1 VEQDEHGGFRWALA
15 RRAHVLAPMALIAD
29 IRVGVRA
36 RRPPGREQGDAIG
49 LTVNGRSLPTIAMA
63 DGWGTYEWTIPRD
76 AWRPG
81 LNDIAVE
88 SPRLTQPPGQ
98 SADTRRLGVAVREL
112 IFRIADRTGR

>member
-1 VEQDEHGGFRWALA
+1 
-15 RRAHVLAPMALIAD
+15 
-29 IRVGVRA
+29 
-36 RRPPGREQGDAIG
+36 
-49 LTVNGRSLPTIAMA
+49 MA